1 MAGAPW
7 FPESHNHA
15 RFDPLWQGHWDPSGL
30 IEDGG
35 VSQFFR
41 RHYARGSAPGIAQ
54 WKLVRPRGRGQA
66 DVEVPGCGG
75 GRTVRVPVNAGAS
88 FAPGQMV
95 TVANTRQGAVV
106 LSQPVSGLI
115 GSSAFALDVLEGGA
129 YAELKFVRCTP
140 SSIDAGLTDVEL
152 TVMGQGILAAPLPV
166 VMAGVYVGDETDPD
180 FNEYEADPYV
190 TLHDV
195 TYVSPYSFTVL
206 ADSSADTPDG
216 YYFTIVGRPG

>member
-1 MAGAPW
+1 MQAPW
-7 FPESHNHA
+7 FPESHSHA
-15 RFDPLWQGHWDPSGL
+15 RLDPLWSGHWDQDGF

-35 VSQFFR
+35 VSRALRQ
-41 RHYARGSAPGIAQ
+41 HYARASAPGIAQ

-115 GSSAFALDVLEGGA
+115 GSSAFALEVLEGGA
-129 YAELKFVRCTP
+129 YAEVKFTRCTP
-140 SSIDAGLTDVEL
+140 SSIEAGSTDVLL
-152 TVMGQGILAAPLPV
+152 TVTGQGILETPLPV
-166 VMAGVYVGDETDPD
+166 VMAGVYVGDEADPD
-180 FNEYEADPYV
+180 FNEYEADPFV
-190 TLHDV
+190 ALHDV

-206 ADSSADTPDG
+206 ADASADTPPD
-216 YYFTIVGRPG
+216 YWFEIVGRPG